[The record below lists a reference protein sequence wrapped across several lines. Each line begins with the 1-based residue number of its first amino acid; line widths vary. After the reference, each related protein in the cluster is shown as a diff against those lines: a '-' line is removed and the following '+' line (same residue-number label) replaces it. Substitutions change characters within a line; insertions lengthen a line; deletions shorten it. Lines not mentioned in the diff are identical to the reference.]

1 MKGAVAV
8 QRKILEMAYT
18 VYSTGVKYDKQYLA
32 KQEAQAKAAQEAQAT
47 ATTGQPTEELSTV
60 VATSPAAVEKPS
72 VVPEEP
78 QSKGMIRKEKNIL
91 RLVKRAELV
100 EQ

>member
-18 VYSTGVKYDKQYLA
+18 VFSTGVRYDKYYLA
-32 KQEAQAKAAQEAQAT
+32 KQEAQAKAAAGQ
-47 ATTGQPTEELSTV
+47 TTEVELSTV
-60 VATSPAAVEKPS
+60 ISHQVAAEPS
-72 VVPEEP
+72 VVPDQL
-78 QSKGMIRKEKNIL
+78 QSKGMARKEKNIL
-91 RLVKRAELV
+91 QLVKKAELV